1 MGETWT
7 WTRAWTDPAFV
18 LDVVVRPMSAPRAG
32 TLSRFSHELA
42 VLLPHRVAAIRTGDC
57 PRSPVK
63 AIGDQA
69 ITNAVTS
76 AELEHLAERA
86 VPGEAV
92 LLDAVLGGE
101 ERRLVLLSSRPAVGN
116 GAVIALVPDDARPTE
131 DVLALAVR
139 LWHLT
144 SIDAGQRAVEPHPDV
159 IAGNLAA
166 TDLGQTHSATLVSLL
181 SVLRAGRL
189 SDATARQ
196 TATDLAARA
205 LVDLRAVSDREQALS
220 AEPARAAFALLAD
233 QLVPVVSHLDV
244 DIELI
249 APDEDRQICQDIAH
263 TARIVSRGLVLAAL
277 DRTSTTSTTRVRL
290 SWRLDGAT
298 LRITARDDAPEVL
311 AAAVEPRLSER
322 IVPLG
327 GRWEVDA
334 VPGWGTTVT
343 AVLPLDITE
352 LPELS
357 PLDRLNARE
366 LEVLAGISQGLRNR
380 QIADR
385 LQLSEHTVKFHVR
398 NLLEKLEVRSRGE
411 AAALAHALRI
421 DPEPVNKTA

>member
-1 MGETWT
+1 M
-7 WTRAWTDPAFV
+7 

-42 VLLPHRVAAIRTGDC
+42 VLLPHRAAAIRTGDC

-116 GAVIALVPDDARPTE
+116 GAVIALVPEDARPTE

-166 TDLGQTHSATLVSLL
+166 
-181 SVLRAGRL
+181 
-189 SDATARQ
+189 ATARAL
-196 TATDLAARA
+196 TATDLGRLTGEIAAVTRA
-205 LVDLRAVSDREQALS
+205 TVR
-220 AEPARAAFALLAD
+220 
-233 QLVPVVSHLDV
+233 DV
-244 DIELI
+244 
-249 APDEDRQICQDIAH
+249 
-263 TARIVSRGLVLAAL
+263 
-277 DRTSTTSTTRVRL
+277 
-290 SWRLDGAT
+290 
-298 LRITARDDAPEVL
+298 
-311 AAAVEPRLSER
+311 AAVER
-322 IVPLG
+322 
-327 GRWEVDA
+327 
-334 VPGWGTTVT
+334 
-343 AVLPLDITE
+343 
-352 LPELS
+352 
-357 PLDRLNARE
+357 NAR
-366 LEVLAGISQGLRNR
+366 LAQSSQAG
-380 QIADR
+380 A
-385 LQLSEHTVKFHVR
+385 SAP
-398 NLLEKLEVRSRGE
+398 RSTIWPWPNS
-411 AAALAHALRI
+411 A
-421 DPEPVNKTA
+421 